1 MMTRKHLAAL
11 LAIALVFA
19 ACSGAETRNPDSSSP
34 VISLG
39 SSPTTEG
46 GGTDPT
52 TPGPTSE
59 ATGSPSTESPS
70 NSGASLSVT
79 PALGITGSASDS
91 FDTAGLVEGPGSG
104 FVPMDNPVM
113 VPASDVTWLN
123 DDSVVMGV
131 AHSSGESH
139 AYPVGQMAYHHIAN
153 TTVAGEPFLVTY

>member
-1 MMTRKHLAAL
+1 MTRKHLAAV
-11 LAIALVFA
+11 AAAALIIA
-19 ACSGAETRNPDSSSP
+19 ACSAGETQDTTASSSG
-34 VISLG
+34 ISLG
-39 SSPTTEG
+39 TIGAADADTPAS
-46 GGTDPT
+46 T
-52 TPGPTSE
+52 TPESRATAPTAPTSVSV
-59 ATGSPSTESPS
+59 A
-70 NSGASLSVT
+70 SVT

-91 FDTAGLVEGPGSG
+91 FDAAGLVEGPGSG

-131 AHSSGESH
+131 VHSSGESQ